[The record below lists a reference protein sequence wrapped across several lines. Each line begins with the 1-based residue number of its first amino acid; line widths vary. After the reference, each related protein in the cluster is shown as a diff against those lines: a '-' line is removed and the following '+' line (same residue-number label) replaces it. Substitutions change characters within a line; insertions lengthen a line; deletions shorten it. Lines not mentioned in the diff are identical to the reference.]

1 MCRPYFV
8 PVFEFPVVCAP
19 DLHRVIG
26 QVNQPVLY
34 VFNVVLATGRPQVSF
49 RVEVTLKIAIDGRGQ
64 RIEPDVELS
73 ALVEHWT
80 LAVLLNDVRAFL
92 AINHVVADDLLNLS
106 QIAAHSD
113 PAATVRIFARF
124 HDP

>member
-1 MCRPYFV
+1 M
-8 PVFEFPVVCAP
+8 
-19 DLHRVIG
+19 
-26 QVNQPVLY
+26 NQPVLY

-92 AINHVVADDLLNLS
+92 AINHVVADYLLNLS

>member
-1 MCRPYFV
+1 MSYFV
-8 PVFEFPVVCAP
+8 PIFEFTVVSAT

-92 AINHVVADDLLNLS
+92 AIDHVVADDLLDLS
-106 QIAAHSD
+106 QFATHGD
-113 PAATVRIFARF
+113 PAATIRIFARF